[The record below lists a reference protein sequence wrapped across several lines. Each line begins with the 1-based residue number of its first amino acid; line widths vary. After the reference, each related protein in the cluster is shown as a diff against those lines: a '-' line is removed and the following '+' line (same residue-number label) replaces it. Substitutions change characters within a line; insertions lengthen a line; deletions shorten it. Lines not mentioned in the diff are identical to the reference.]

1 MTFATADLY
10 DDYGDKLTVLRSQ
23 FRHFGA
29 RKSFGG
35 KVLTLKVFED
45 NSLVKSLLATPGEGR
60 VLVVDGGESLRYAL
74 LGDNLAASAVKNGW
88 SGLVIAG
95 AIRDAALISEM
106 DLGVYAM
113 GTNPRKTKSR
123 TVVTK
128 ISRLKLRV
136 LRSKAGCGFGWTMM
150 VQCSCLNLL
159 PIMPAS
165 RHYLLEIR
173 RQYSSWS
180 RRSPGLHWHSLW
192 LS

>member
-10 DDYGDKLTVLRSQ
+10 DDYGDKLTVLRPQ

-35 KVLTLKVFED
+35 TVLTLKVFED
-45 NSLVKSLLATPGEGR
+45 NSLVKSLLATPGQGR

-113 GTNPRKTKSR
+113 GTNPRKTKKQNR
-123 TVVTK
+123 GDEHLT
-128 ISRLKLRV
+128 IEI
-136 LRSKAGCGFGWTMM
+136 AGAEVKSGMWIWVDEDGA
-150 VQCSCLNLL
+150 VLL
-159 PIMPAS
+159 PEPPPNDAA
-165 RHYLLEIR
+165 
-173 RQYSSWS
+173 
-180 RRSPGLHWHSLW
+180 
-192 LS
+192 